1 MPEIRVATRASALAR
16 AQTGWVR
23 DRITAS
29 SGRSTTEVLVT
40 SEGDVSQAALT
51 SFGGQ
56 GVFVTAVREA
66 VVAGIADVAVH
77 SMKDMPTASDPRTIV
92 AAIPARE
99 DVRDYLVTHA
109 SSLVALSEG
118 ATVAT
123 GSPRRAAYLRRSR
136 PDLQIVGIR
145 GNVDSRV
152 ARVDRGDVDAV
163 VVACAGLRRLGLTP
177 PGFAL
182 EIDQMLPAVGQGALA
197 VEMRGDD
204 GQLADVATID
214 DPDSRAAV
222 TAERSLLRGL
232 RAGCAAPVGALATV
246 TGNAM
251 ELRAA
256 VVSADGSQM
265 YECVM
270 SGSVDHAYDIGV
282 QAADELIGQGA
293 GRLLGENR

>member
-1 MPEIRVATRASALAR
+1 MT
-16 AQTGWVR
+16 
-23 DRITAS
+23 
-29 SGRSTTEVLVT
+29 
-40 SEGDVSQAALT
+40 
-51 SFGGQ
+51 
-56 GVFVTAVREA
+56 
-66 VVAGIADVAVH
+66 
-77 SMKDMPTASDPRTIV
+77 
-92 AAIPARE
+92 
-99 DVRDYLVTHA
+99 
-109 SSLVALSEG
+109 LSEG
-118 ATVAT
+118 AIVAT
-123 GSPRRAAYLRRSR
+123 GSPRRAAYLRRTR

-152 ARVDRGDVDAV
+152 ARVDRGEVDAV

-182 EIDQMLPAVGQGALA
+182 EIDEMLPAVGQGALA
-197 VEMRGDD
+197 VEMRGHD

>member
-1 MPEIRVATRASALAR
+1 MTTSSRMPAVWWPCPKAPPSP
-16 AQTGWVR
+16 R
-23 DRITAS
+23 DRRGGRRTCAGAGRICRSWVSAGTWTA
-29 SGRSTTEVLVT
+29 
-40 SEGDVSQAALT
+40 A
-51 SFGGQ
+51 F
-56 GVFVTAVREA
+56 
-66 VVAGIADVAVH
+66 
-77 SMKDMPTASDPRTIV
+77 
-92 AAIPARE
+92 
-99 DVRDYLVTHA
+99 
-109 SSLVALSEG
+109 
-118 ATVAT
+118 
-123 GSPRRAAYLRRSR
+123 
-136 PDLQIVGIR
+136 
-145 GNVDSRV
+145 

-204 GQLADVATID
+204 RQRADVATID

>member
-1 MPEIRVATRASALAR
+1 MLEIRVATWASALAR

-66 VVAGIADVAVH
+66 VVAGVADVAVH

>member
-29 SGRSTTEVLVT
+29 SGRSTTEVLIT

-66 VVAGIADVAVH
+66 VVAGVADVAVH

-92 AAIPARE
+92 AAVPARE

>member
-1 MPEIRVATRASALAR
+1 MAR

-29 SGRSTTEVLVT
+29 SGRSTTEVLIT

-66 VVAGIADVAVH
+66 VVAGVADVAVH

>member
-29 SGRSTTEVLVT
+29 SGRSTTEVLIT

-66 VVAGIADVAVH
+66 VVAGVADVAVH

-204 GQLADVATID
+204 GQLADGATID